1 MNDTRP
7 FLWCFGLG
15 YTAEALARR
24 LVARGWRVA
33 GTSRDP
39 ARRTDLAAAGIEAVP
54 FETPPPADVTHL
66 LASAAPTEAGDPAL
80 LAHGA
85 RLPPARWA
93 GLLSTTGVYGDHG
106 GGWVDETTPPAPGHA
121 RSRRRMAQEEA
132 WRATGLPVQ
141 VFRLAGIYGPG
152 RSVFDDIRAGRARRV
167 DKPGQVFSRIHV
179 DDIAAALAAS
189 IDRPDPGAVYNVADD
204 EPGPSHEVIAEA
216 CRLLGREPPR
226 LVPFDPSTLSPMA
239 AEFYSENRRVRNDRI
254 KRDLRVQ
261 LAFPTFREGL
271 RAILAAEQ
279 ERGQI
284 G

>member
-1 MNDTRP
+1 MIGT
-7 FLWCFGLG
+7 
-15 YTAEALARR
+15 
-24 LVARGWRVA
+24 
-33 GTSRDP
+33 TSRGLS
-39 ARRTDLAAAGIEAVP
+39 R
-54 FETPPPADVTHL
+54 PPRVNESPRSPSPVT
-66 LASAAPTEAGDPAL
+66 
-80 LAHGA
+80 
-85 RLPPARWA
+85 
-93 GLLSTTGVYGDHG
+93 
-106 GGWVDETTPPAPGHA
+106 
-121 RSRRRMAQEEA
+121 
-132 WRATGLPVQ
+132 ATKCP
-141 VFRLAGIYGPG
+141 
-152 RSVFDDIRAGRARRV
+152 
-167 DKPGQVFSRIHV
+167 
-179 DDIAAALAAS
+179 AALAAS

-254 KRDLRVQ
+254 KRDLGVR